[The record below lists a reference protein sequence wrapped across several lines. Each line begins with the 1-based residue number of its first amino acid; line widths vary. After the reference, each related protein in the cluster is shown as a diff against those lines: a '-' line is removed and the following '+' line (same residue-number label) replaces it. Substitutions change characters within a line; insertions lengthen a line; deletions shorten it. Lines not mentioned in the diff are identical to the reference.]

1 MRVGAVVV
9 AAGSGIRFGAGA
21 APKQF
26 QPILGL
32 PLVVHS
38 VRAVLASRNGS
49 RGWWWSCPRGDSNPW
64 QADLGPHLGP
74 EGEPGFLL
82 SRRGYPARNRLRA
95 DWRRSTRAFEEAE
108 GAVADLVAVHDGAR
122 PAPPLSLVEEVIEA
136 GPPPRC
142 GDPRVPARRTLSG
155 G

>member
-9 AAGSGIRFGAGA
+9 AAGSGTRFGAGA

-26 QPILGL
+26 QPVLGL

-38 VRAVLASRNGS
+38 VRAVLASERVARLVVVLPEEGFES
-49 RGWWWSCPRGDSNPW
+49 W
-64 QADLGPHLGP
+64 QADLGSHLGP
-74 EGEPGFLL
+74 EGDRVSYCPGGA
-82 SRRGYPARNRLRA
+82 SRQESTSRGLAALDAR
-95 DWRRSTRAFEEAE
+95 FEEEE

-122 PAPPLSLVEEVIEA
+122 PAPPRALVEEVIEA
-136 GPPPRC
+136 ARRHGARSR
-142 GDPRVPARRTLSG
+142 GAARRTPSG